1 MKHLIDKLKI
11 YGIKRFL
18 YYIFID
24 LKRKLWME
32 YIKGSYSQCGEDLVI
47 DRLLGYKKKGFYVDV
62 GAYDPDRFS
71 NTKRF
76 YLKGWKGINIEPNT
90 INYKNFFRERS
101 RDINL
106 NIGIGNHNTK
116 LNFYRFIPDTLS
128 TFSQKE
134 TEKYKKQGYKLVGI
148 TKVLIKKLKTILE
161 QHRPHNKIDFFSI
174 DTEGYEIEV
183 LKSNDWTKYKPVLV
197 CIESIEH
204 TIKSGKIHPIKNIDT
219 FLVNKGYKK
228 VFDNNQNSIYK
239 YGK

>member
-11 YGIKRFL
+11 YGAKRFL
-18 YYIFID
+18 HYTFID
-24 LKRKLWME
+24 LKRKLCME
-32 YIKGSYSQCGEDLVI
+32 YIKGSYSQRGEDLVI
-47 DRLLGYKKKGFYVDV
+47 DRLSGYKKRGFYVDV

-90 INYKNFFRERS
+90 SNYKSFLRERE

-106 NIGIGNHNTK
+106 NSGIGNHNTK
-116 LNFYRFIPDTLS
+116 LNFYQFIPDTLS

-134 TEKYKKQGYKLVGI
+134 AGKYQKQGYKLVGT
-148 TKVLIKKLKTILE
+148 TKVLVRRLKTIFE
-161 QHRPHNKIDFFSI
+161 QYRPHNKIDFVSI

-183 LKSNDWTKYKPVLV
+183 LKSNDWTKYKPTLI

-204 TIKSGKIHPIKNIDT
+204 AVKNKKSRPIKNIDN
-219 FLVNKGYKK
+219 FLIEKGYKK